1 MAKTQI
7 YRKDGNPVYQEGH
20 EGEEAYKVYADSLE
34 YSGADMAER
43 FLSVVVKAP
52 YPINFAVGDY
62 ITYRGEKF
70 SIFGDGGV
78 VKCARSG
85 SYGEGFSYDNL
96 KFCWSG
102 QELVENEFLD
112 LVLLDNQVHYT
123 CMPEFSFFCENVD
136 DLLDRLQANM
146 DALQFPVKYLT
157 FASDETLDD
166 NFDYRFV
173 YNAERAFLYTAKT
186 GNSVTALIFRT
197 SEWILKYTL
206 SNGVFVRSGSAPVA
220 YSAANWNTAT
230 SGYSSVTL
238 YRLNGRWKFFSPSKI
253 RSIQRGVTE
262 EEWNAYY
269 PLPQGETYQ
278 EPVYEI
284 RRKNV
289 TISSQNCWGAL
300 TLVKSDFNLYFFVQG
315 KDVVIGADRAAL
327 SQNFVYGKDNGL
339 YQIGRS
345 VDDGAAV
352 ITRLHGYGTEQ
363 NVASRYYNH
372 KAMFPWAKIENK
384 KYIDFTISGTKWQT
398 FTLYTENRL
407 VAEKPLNRLDRNY
420 FDNVSELNND
430 TTRGQQL
437 PKVYPWVGMYHS
449 YICPVKIAASKE
461 ACMQGQVYDAYVGFN
476 ICCHNTDA
484 VYIGEHGGDKNYYD
498 VESTHGNQA
507 GKDYYGISGAGFGV
521 VMPDCLYMLYSD
533 YQALGVSSL
542 TNIYFAEG
550 TNKDVWNILTKDGV
564 TYRGFDMATQNN
576 EMAVSKLMLP
586 GFPLETLRNWV
597 LNHLDA
603 ERGDVVNADG
613 SITWNGITAF
623 FSDEIDNPYLDSI
636 NKDAIG
642 LRPYSTIFD
651 GNDNKKDVHPT
662 IEEIT
667 IGDLLDAGL
676 LVSNPY
682 YQQNRTTRVDKVF
695 EAGEP
700 ITDTGIVDADGYTN
714 DEATNEKIKAKETF
728 ELTLYPL
735 GFDLKKY
742 IEASGANATISFT
755 DGMLSGRE
763 FEIKSA
769 QVVMK
774 SVEVFDEPL
783 GYYMSIPCWK
793 ITCAR
798 KTDDTLGIYFPK
810 YGYNVSAND
819 KFVLLGINLPDAYV
833 DVASVKLLKES
844 LKYLNENEHTK
855 YLYEP
860 KIDEIF
866 MARQRQSAIAN
877 ETPSLYDTIKEGQL
891 FSFTDTDLG
900 LDITMPINTL
910 SIKEN
915 GNNGIPTFEITLKD
929 DIEAT
934 QVTRSG
940 QASSAGEP
948 VNIDGGMT
956 YPQVKSLIEDWV
968 TPRFLSKFGDDTANG
983 VIGFVKGLWVKA
995 KGLFGISEDGDA
1007 RVKSINVNDDYGI
1020 EEDGDARVND
1030 FEAIGSAIIG
1040 GNVTIDGILQA
1051 FAKVLTNKI
1060 ESENWTGDGAFDTG
1074 FRLQKGTD
1082 GVTSMVVDNLFVRMK
1097 AIFTELE
1104 IRKISYAGG
1113 NIIFSHAGSKIVKV
1127 KPIYSE
1133 YYLYIPDG
1141 TYDERHEGI
1150 NLDNGIY
1157 LPADEGLDLETAY
1170 LVPTDNAVITAY
1182 RCYIMKD
1189 DGTTATENWWR
1200 VDDQARCQT
1209 FNVVEPGHYENVE
1222 NTFYWRRV
1230 VEVGTELLEDGKTY
1244 DYIDLSATDRWVPTQ
1259 ENQGVLDGKDLS
1271 DTTMYESI
1279 PKAGDQLVQMGN
1291 RTDSTRQ
1298 GFISIEVSG
1307 EDAPAFKV
1315 YKNVSGYVLDSTKR
1329 KICLS
1334 PSLTDL
1340 HVQKLTIETDYG
1352 VSARVPVERGAWS
1365 SITDHKCYYY
1375 DLVQHNGGTWLCI
1388 VAEGSYTTDEP
1399 SENSGAWRV
1408 YAQKGIDGVDGKSFS
1423 ILGSYDTYAE
1433 LIAAH
1438 PTGDVGDAYMVG
1450 GDLYVWD
1457 AENNEWHN
1465 SGQIKGEDG
1474 NNYVSVYTLAD
1485 SQPASPYGSSV
1496 PPTGWFTNIPQLNS
1510 VSAAG
1515 DFSEDNGWRKASGNH
1530 VANAFIKDTLTFT
1543 TTQPNQKV
1551 FIQIRPSSENIY
1563 DIIAVGLL
1571 DTDLANRAAVNALDA
1586 SRKTS
1591 GTTPKTVV
1599 TTIAIA
1605 GQHTLCIAYS
1615 KDESDNEGEDSAWYR
1630 VAPVDVYISTAAFK
1644 DTTIQ
1649 GTWSTPTRFSAN
1661 SEDSVSVLLSPG
1673 TLLVNQD
1680 MEDLDNLS
1688 DLSED
1693 VFVSVYKGAVPQV
1706 ITNITK
1712 TGTTHCNA
1720 SVGSN
1725 YVRLTAVLTDANN
1738 KYYDN
1743 GNIAFNVTFR
1753 DSDTGELKT
1762 ITGVIIRFN
1771 ANLLG
1776 SWSQKVEGDMET
1788 IIAQKTTYTVDG
1800 NTYTVQKDLGT
1811 FVKSSSEN
1819 ISKLT
1824 SQMNNGK
1831 NLLSGVLTGTG
1842 WKSASSNTPTSAHDI
1857 SVDSDG
1863 WFDVYSGDTYMISPT
1878 FSMGNGQKYTFSYE
1892 QGSISNNRVY
1902 LKYLDTSRNTWV
1914 EVANQ
1919 MTSGSSLRKSVTF
1932 EGSSEVVGKDLYIF
1946 IYRTQNNTKIIRPQ
1960 LELGEVASTFDAG
1973 TTETT
1978 SEIKQTAS
1986 EINLSVRGDVAGT
1999 NINLLYGV
2007 DGYTSSNKLVHKMKA
2022 ADGVIEYRG
2031 DNGHPHIFSSVQLV
2045 KGCIYTIQCV
2055 TDGNI
2060 ASSHSTSGTPS
2071 SRLCTIWLRMDGTLN
2086 GGYNG
2091 ECFTSQYSGYENLG
2105 DGRHKWTFVC
2115 QKTGEYWF
2123 RTNSYSD
2130 GTTEVTINFWNIKL
2144 EGGSSATAFTAST
2157 SQMASQINQTAN
2169 SIELNVKNGLEE
2181 VGISILGDSN
2191 KVVAKAG
2198 TFEVQNNSGTKT
2210 FEIDSDGNLQ
2220 GSGNAAFKGT
2230 IKSGQ
2235 YTENGQTKY
2244 ANQINDN
2251 GSGQLAKG
2259 EISWDANGNA
2269 EYTGVLKAPMVYS
2282 PSYEC
2287 DGTVYAITDVKARTF
2302 IHSYGGDSTVFLP
2315 KASDYQ
2321 GLEIQFFA
2329 PLLTRTYVGDL
2340 YVKCQRSTILIPDE
2354 NDIYASAA
2362 YGVKIGGNNLVT
2374 FKAINQDWFLISG
2387 KVTVLT
2393 S

>member
-7 YRKDGNPVYQEGH
+7 YRKDGNPIYQEGH
-20 EGEEAYKVYADSLE
+20 SGEEAYKVYADSLE

-43 FLSVVVKAP
+43 FLTVTVKAP
-52 YPINFAVGDY
+52 YPISFAVGDY
-62 ITYRGEKF
+62 ITYRNEKF
-70 SIFGDGGV
+70 ALFGDGGV
-78 VKCARSG
+78 VKCSSSG
-85 SYGEGFSYDNL
+85 TYGDGFVYEGL

-123 CMPEFSFFCENVD
+123 CLPEFSFFCENVD

-157 FASDETLDD
+157 FASDEALDD

-197 SEWILKYTL
+197 AEWIIKFTL

-238 YRLNGRWKFFSPSKI
+238 YRLNGRWKFFSPSKT

-269 PLPQGETYQ
+269 SLPQGETYQ

-384 KYIDFTISGTKWQT
+384 QYIDFTIDGTKWQT

-407 VAEKPLNRLDRNY
+407 GAEKPLNRLDRNY

-437 PKVYPWVGMYHS
+437 PKIYPWVGMYHS

-484 VYIGEHGGDKNYYD
+484 VYIGEHGGDQNYYD
-498 VESTHGNQA
+498 VESTHGNAA
-507 GKDYYGISGAGFGV
+507 GKDYYYDTAFGSI
-521 VMPDCLYMLYSD
+521 MPDCLYMLYSD
-533 YQALGVSSL
+533 YQALGVESL
-542 TNIYFAEG
+542 SNIYFAEG
-550 TNKDVWNILTKDGV
+550 TNKDVWNVLTKDGT
-564 TYRGFDMATQNN
+564 TYRGYDMVTQNN
-576 EMAVSKLMLP
+576 NMAIQKLMLP
-586 GFPLETLRNWV
+586 GFPLETLREWV

-623 FSDEIDNPYLDSI
+623 FSDEIDNPYLDSV
-636 NKDAIG
+636 NKAAIG

-810 YGYNVSAND
+810 YGYNVSADD

-866 MARQRQSAIAN
+866 MARQHQSAIAN

-910 SIKEN
+910 SIKED

-1007 RVKSINVNDDYGI
+1007 RVKSINVNEDYGI
-1020 EEDGDARVND
+1020 DENGDTNVHDLTAENN
-1030 FEAIGSAIIG
+1030 AIIK
-1040 GNVTIDGILQA
+1040 GILQA
-1051 FAKVLTNKI
+1051 FRQVLTNEI
-1060 ESENWTGDGAFDTG
+1060 QSENWTGDGGFDTG
-1074 FRLQKGTD
+1074 FKFWKDATTGI
-1082 GVTSMVVDNLFVRMK
+1082 TSLVVDKLFVRMK
-1097 AIFTELE
+1097 AIFDELE
-1104 IRKISYAGG
+1104 IRKLSFVGG
-1113 NIIFSHAGSKIVKV
+1113 NIVVSSAGSKIVKV
-1127 KPIYSE
+1127 EPLYSE

-1150 NLDNGIY
+1150 ILDNGKYI
-1157 LPADEGLDLETAY
+1157 PADEGLDLETAY
-1170 LVPTDNAVITAY
+1170 LVPKEGATIIGY
-1182 RCYIMKD
+1182 RCYLMKD
-1189 DGTTATENWWR
+1189 DGTTATSNGWA
-1200 VDDQARCQT
+1200 VGDLAMCKT
-1209 FNVVEPGHYENVE
+1209 FNVVEPGNYSHAENKY
-1222 NTFYWRRV
+1222 YWRMV
-1230 VEVGTELLEDGKTY
+1230 TEVGQDEIDGKTY
-1244 DYIDLSATDRWVPTQ
+1244 DYIDLSNEANGYDTNSTDVPE
-1259 ENQGVLDGKDLS
+1259 ENDQIVQLGSKTESDRQGAITFEVNSLDGG
-1271 DTTMYESI
+1271 
-1279 PKAGDQLVQMGN
+1279 AV
-1291 RTDSTRQ
+1291 
-1298 GFISIEVSG
+1298 
-1307 EDAPAFKV
+1307 PAIKM
-1315 YKNVSGYVLDSTKR
+1315 YKNIDSFSLANKR
-1329 KICLS
+1329 KIIIS
-1334 PSLTDL
+1334 PADTDL
-1340 HVQKLTIETDYG
+1340 KVQKLTIETEYAT
-1352 VSARVPVERGAWS
+1352 SRVPMDRGNWS
-1365 SITDHKCYYY
+1365 DIADSKCYYY
-1375 DLVQHNGGTWLCI
+1375 DLVQYNGASWLCI
-1388 VAEGSYTTDEP
+1388 VNEGSYTTEAP
-1399 SENSGAWRV
+1399 SEDKPTLWRV
-1408 YAQKGIDGVDGKSFS
+1408 YAQKGAKGDDGKNSAPVYLYQRAASAPSKPNSALTYTFATGVLSGTLGDWSQS
-1423 ILGSYDTYAE
+1423 IPSGTNPCWVIQAMA
-1433 LIAAH
+1433 IA
-1438 PTGDVGDAYMVG
+1438 DAATVSIG
-1450 GDLYVWD
+1450 VNDWSSQTKLVEDGAD
-1457 AENNEWHN
+1457 
-1465 SGQIKGEDG
+1465 GEDAI
-1474 NNYVSVYTLAD
+1474 NVKLSTE
-1485 SQPASPYGSSV
+1485 S
-1496 PPTGWFTNIPQLNS
+1496 
-1510 VSAAG
+1510 
-1515 DFSEDNGWRKASGNH
+1515 
-1530 VANAFIKDTLTFT
+1530 FIF
-1543 TTQPNQKV
+1543 
-1551 FIQIRPSSENIY
+1551 
-1563 DIIAVGLL
+1563 
-1571 DTDLANRAAVNALDA
+1571 
-1586 SRKTS
+1586 
-1591 GTTPKTVV
+1591 
-1599 TTIAIA
+1599 
-1605 GQHTLCIAYS
+1605 
-1615 KDESDNEGEDSAWYR
+1615 
-1630 VAPVDVYISTAAFK
+1630 
-1644 DTTIQ
+1644 
-1649 GTWSTPTRFSAN
+1649 
-1661 SEDSVSVLLSPG
+1661 
-1673 TLLVNQD
+1673 NQD
-1680 MEDLDNLS
+1680 ITTGAI
-1688 DLSED
+1688 DLSQATSRIE
-1693 VFVSVYKGAVPQV
+1693 VYKGETEVPQNQYTIALGTGQEAPYHCSASIIRPTNSV
-1706 ITNITK
+1706 EITAI
-1712 TGTTHCNA
+1712 GQD
-1720 SVGSN
+1720 S
-1725 YVRLTAVLTDANN
+1725 NN
-1738 KYYDN
+1738 KYYESGYVIVNVTYNSHVYEVQLKFVVNLVGTWKETIEADVDHAIATKKYYFEDEN
-1743 GNIAFNVTFR
+1743 GNIVAH
-1753 DSDTGELKT
+1753 
-1762 ITGVIIRFN
+1762 
-1771 ANLLG
+1771 
-1776 SWSQKVEGDMET
+1776 ET
-1788 IIAQKTTYTVDG
+1788 IGDYI
-1800 NTYTVQKDLGT
+1800 
-1811 FVKSSSEN
+1811 KSSTEN
-1819 ISKLT
+1819 ISRLT
-1824 SQMNNGK
+1824 SQINNGK

-1842 WKSASSNTPTSAHDI
+1842 WKSVSSNSPTSAHDV

-1863 WFDVYSGDTYMISPT
+1863 WFDVYSGDTYIMSPA
-1878 FSMGNGQKYTFSYE
+1878 FRMENGQKYTFSYE
-1892 QGSISNNRVY
+1892 QGAISNNRVY
-1902 LKYLDTSRNTWV
+1902 LKYLDTSSNTWE
-1914 EVANQ
+1914 EVAKPI
-1919 MTSGSSLRKSVTF
+1919 TTGSSLRKSVTF
-1932 EGSSEVVGKDLYIF
+1932 EGSSAIVGKDLYLF
-1946 IYRTQNNTKIIRPQ
+1946 IYRGQRNTKIIRPQ
-1960 LELGEVASTFDAG
+1960 LELGEVASAFDTG
-1973 TTETT
+1973 ITEIN
-1978 SEIKQTAS
+1978 SEIKQTAD
-1986 EINLSVRGDVAGT
+1986 EINQNVT
-1999 NINLLYGV
+1999 NL
-2007 DGYTSSNKLVHKMKA
+2007 A
-2022 ADGVIEYRG
+2022 
-2031 DNGHPHIFSSVQLV
+2031 
-2045 KGCIYTIQCV
+2045 
-2055 TDGNI
+2055 
-2060 ASSHSTSGTPS
+2060 
-2071 SRLCTIWLRMDGTLN
+2071 
-2086 GGYNG
+2086 
-2091 ECFTSQYSGYENLG
+2091 
-2105 DGRHKWTFVC
+2105 
-2115 QKTGEYWF
+2115 
-2123 RTNSYSD
+2123 TN
-2130 GTTEVTINFWNIKL
+2130 T
-2144 EGGSSATAFTAST
+2144 
-2157 SQMASQINQTAN
+2157 QTA
-2169 SIELNVKNGLEE
+2169 LNLKADSADLTTMRNGLET
-2181 VGISILGDSN
+2181 
-2191 KVVAKAG
+2191 AG
-2198 TFEVQNNSGTKT
+2198 VHLDGNNSKIKAVANHFEIQKTDGTKT
-2210 FEIDSDGNLQ
+2210 FGVDAEGNIEALVMLLSRVQ
-2220 GSGNAAFKGT
+2220 S
-2230 IKSGQ
+2230 SRVL
-2235 YTENGQTKY
+2235 TE
-2244 ANQINDN
+2244 
-2251 GSGQLAKG
+2251 L
-2259 EISWDANGNA
+2259 IS
-2269 EYTGVLKAPMVYS
+2269 S
-2282 PSYEC
+2282 
-2287 DGTVYAITDVKARTF
+2287 
-2302 IHSYGGDSTVFLP
+2302 
-2315 KASDYQ
+2315 
-2321 GLEIQFFA
+2321 
-2329 PLLTRTYVGDL
+2329 LTR
-2340 YVKCQRSTILIPDE
+2340 
-2354 NDIYASAA
+2354 
-2362 YGVKIGGNNLVT
+2362 
-2374 FKAINQDWFLISG
+2374 
-2387 KVTVLT
+2387 
-2393 S
+2393 